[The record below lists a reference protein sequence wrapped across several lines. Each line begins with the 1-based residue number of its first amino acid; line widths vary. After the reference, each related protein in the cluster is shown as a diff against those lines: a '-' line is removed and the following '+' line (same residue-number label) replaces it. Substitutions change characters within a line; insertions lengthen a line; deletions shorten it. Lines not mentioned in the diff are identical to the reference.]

1 MLECGRRLDR
11 AGSVAPIA
19 KKLMEEAGFIEVV
32 ETQFKWPT
40 NPWPEDP
47 HLKELGT
54 WQELNQKLGFEAS
67 SLAFF
72 TRVLGWSVEEL
83 RGFLKDLQV
92 CVEDRR
98 IHAYWPM

>member
-11 AGSVAPIA
+11 PESVAPIA
-19 KKLMEEAGFIEVV
+19 KNLMADAGFVDIV
-32 ETQFKWPT
+32 EEQFKWPT
-40 NPWPEDP
+40 NPWPEDA
-47 HLKELGT
+47 HLKELGMWT
-54 WQELNQKLGFEAS
+54 DLNQKLGFEAS

-83 RGFLKDLQV
+83 NGFLKDLQG
-92 CVEDRR
+92 CAEDPS